1 MYLPCSGIVNRQLIC
16 DSILNEVDAW
26 LKRYHGYSVV
36 IGGDFNVNMDFSD
49 SLSSSIHDFVNR
61 YRLLRCDDLFPSKK
75 RPTYVNAA
83 LNHESFIDYIFVTPN
98 CQVSYLCLTDYG
110 INFSDHLPL
119 LAVINYP
126 TALSD
131 KKNLKDCKDRK
142 TTQLV
147 KMGSS

>member
-1 MYLPCSGIVNRQLIC
+1 MYLPCSGTVNRQLLC

-26 LKRYHGYSVV
+26 LTRYHVYSVV

-49 SLSSSIHDFVNR
+49 SFSSSIHDFVNR
-61 YRLLRCDDLFPSKK
+61 YRLLRCHDLFPSQKC
-75 RPTYVNAA
+75 PTYVNAA
-83 LNHESFIDYIFVTPN
+83 LNHESVVDYIFVTPN
-98 CQVSYLCLTDYG
+98 CQVSYFCLTDYG

-131 KKNLKDCKDRK
+131 KKI
-142 TTQLV
+142 
-147 KMGSS
+147 